1 MTRHLAKGGSL
12 KLVPAQAGT
21 ELGDGLISRKGGSL
35 KLVPAQAGTE
45 LGDGLISRKGGILK
59 AESFGDGLFEL

>member
-1 MTRHLAKGGSL
+1 MTRHLA
-12 KLVPAQAGT
+12 
-21 ELGDGLISRKGGSL
+21 KGGSL